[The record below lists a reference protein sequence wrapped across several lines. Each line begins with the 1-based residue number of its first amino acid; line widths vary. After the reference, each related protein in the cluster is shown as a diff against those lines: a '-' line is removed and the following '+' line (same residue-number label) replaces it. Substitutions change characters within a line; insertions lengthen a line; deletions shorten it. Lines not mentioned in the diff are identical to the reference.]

1 MSGDGD
7 GGDGGG
13 SGGTGKWR
21 FLVDENLRPEIA
33 SELEARGFRAEHVRD
48 ALYEGAD
55 DTVDVLPY
63 CRETDA
69 ILLTN
74 DFTDFNDSTL
84 GTDDHAGVVIVYD
97 KNRPAAEIAQAVA
110 RIVDAYGERDALR
123 GFENADDWVR

>member
-1 MSGDGD
+1 MAGDGD
-7 GGDGGG
+7 ENGGI
-13 SGGTGKWR
+13 GTWR

-33 SELEARGFRAEHVRD
+33 SELEARGFRAEHVLD

-74 DFTDFNDSTL
+74 GFTDFNDATL
-84 GTDDHAGVVIVYD
+84 APEDHAGVIIVYD
-97 KNRPAAEIAQAVA
+97 KGRPATEIADAVG

-123 GFENADDWVR
+123 AFENADDWLR